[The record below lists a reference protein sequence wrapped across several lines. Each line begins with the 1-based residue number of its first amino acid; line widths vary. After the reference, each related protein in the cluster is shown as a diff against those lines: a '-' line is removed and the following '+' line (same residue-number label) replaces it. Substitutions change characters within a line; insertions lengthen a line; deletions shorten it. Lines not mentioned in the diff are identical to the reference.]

1 MTAQRTTTIGKRQAA
16 QSKIS
21 ASKVIQNKKKFYH
34 ISNVNR
40 CTSESIIEHLK
51 LVDVEVLSCYP
62 ALKKSY
68 AQALANNDQSTSF
81 RLCVDKKFAS
91 IVESADA
98 WPEHV
103 RVREWLFN
111 TNLVDSNNKSII
123 NNDNGNND
131 GINNGGSN
139 KGSNNSNNNKS
150 IDVNSHLMNNKSIVF
165 NSKPFDAN
173 NKPLDDIT
181 NSIDKSEDN
190 IVQMNTKMNTNTTDN
205 HE

>member
-16 QSKIS
+16 RSKMS
-21 ASKVIQNKKKFYH
+21 ASEVIQNKKKFYH
-34 ISNVNR
+34 TSNVNR
-40 CTSESIIEHLK
+40 CTSDNIIEHLK

-81 RLCVDKKFAS
+81 KLCVDNKFAN
-91 IVESADA
+91 IVESANA

-111 TNLVDSNNKSII
+111 INLMDSNNKSII
-123 NNDNGNND
+123 NNNNGNND
-131 GINNGGSN
+131 GIKNGGGN
-139 KGSNNSNNNKS
+139 KGSNNSKNNKS
-150 IDVNSHLMNNKSIVF
+150 IDVNSNLMNNKSIVF
-165 NSKPFDAN
+165 NSKPFDSN
-173 NKPLDDIT
+173 NKPLDDST
-181 NSIDKSEDN
+181 KSIDKSEDKT
-190 IVQMNTKMNTNTTDN
+190 VQMDKNNADN